1 MIRVKKVENDQEL
14 KEAFK
19 IREVVFIG
27 EQECPPEEE
36 FDGFDDESTH
46 FIAYIEGEP
55 VGTCRYRNTRKG
67 LKLERFA
74 VLKEHRGSGV
84 GKRLVQTTLGH
95 IEKQNLEKGTLI
107 YLHAQISAMPLY
119 ARYGFQKVGEK
130 FEEVGIEHFEMEK
143 VVG

>member
-143 VVG
+143 VVE

>member
-19 IREVVFIG
+19 IREVVFID
-27 EQECPPEEE
+27 EQACPPEEE
-36 FDGFDDESTH
+36 FDGFDDESIH
-46 FIAYIEGEP
+46 FIAYIDGEP
-55 VGTCRYRNTRKG
+55 VGTCRYRKTRKG

-74 VLKEHRGSGV
+74 VVKAQRGSGV

-95 IEKQNLEKGTLI
+95 IEKQNLAKGTLI
-107 YLHAQISAMPLY
+107 YLHAQVSAMPLY

-143 VVG
+143 RV